1 MRDDFIALSSDVVA
15 TTMYVPSSTADAR
28 DTMDTLVDVDSA
40 QAGALGS
47 AARKPVPYKARR
59 ITTQTLARR
68 AVSEAKLDQLMTA
81 PGLFADPVMDREN
94 VVDAIV
100 RQVNAE
106 LNNDRRAKTIIKEL
120 HARITSSGAVDY
132 EDIMQVLLTEARR
145 IQWERAEERAAGH
158 HRAPNAFVTNNTI
171 EQHRMRLQASMH
183 DPIRDQAIIREMYDK
198 VTPAGAADIDGM
210 MEILVREGVQAAEQR
225 RSRYGRR
232 SSPLMA
238 KL

>member
-28 DTMDTLVDVDSA
+28 DTMDTLVDLDSA

-47 AARKPVPYKARR
+47 AARKPIPYKARR

-81 PGLFADPVMDREN
+81 PGLFSDPVIDREN

-100 RQVNAE
+100 REAE

-158 HRAPNAFVTNNTI
+158 HRAPNNNSI